1 MKLQQ
6 LVEATIS
13 LKMDPVKRS
22 IISMPFHTPEQ
33 VDAVHHAIDKYLTD
47 ISVDVHDRADILEWF
62 ETYVLGYD
70 STRTGNDLEYV
81 QNFQFDRFED

>member
-1 MKLQQ
+1 M
-6 LVEATIS
+6 
-13 LKMDPVKRS
+13 KMDPVKRQ

-33 VDAVHHAIDKYLTD
+33 MQKLQDAIDNYLTN

-62 ETYVLGYD
+62 ETYVLQYD